1 MHMTRFSFSR
11 NFASALAVLA
21 LTIAIMTS
29 LPAQA
34 RPAPLSTAFTY
45 QGQLKLSGNP
55 VNNTAD
61 FQFTL
66 WDALSGPNQ
75 IAGPVAVNNVTIANG
90 LFTAQ
95 IDFGSN
101 VFNGD
106 ARWLQIAVRSPAG
119 SGAFTTLSPRQPL
132 TAEPYSL
139 QTRGIFVDNSSN
151 VGIGTTTPTNRL
163 TVNGNANIS
172 GNVGIGTA
180 APGEKLTIAGSME
193 VGTGAGDYQHLRI
206 GGGNSSGFIY
216 GSYPAFGDGVH
227 IGYNYYAD
235 AGGADHIINPG
246 GGSSRI
252 TVGYGAIE
260 MAADTCPGCLPTPLL
275 LHVSPNYSY
284 FYNTNLGINTTLP
297 QFALE
302 VSGSAGKPGGGSWSN
317 SSDIR
322 LKKNIEPLEG
332 ALDQLLC
339 LHGVT
344 FEYVDPKAVNEL
356 PGQRIGMIAQDV
368 EKVFPDWV
376 GQRSDG
382 YKTVTYRGF
391 EALTVEAL
399 RDLRDEKDAQIEAL
413 RAETLSLRQE
423 KDAQIAALQ
432 SDNQQLQDRLATLE
446 AAVARMS
453 NTQEKH

>member
-1 MHMTRFSFSR
+1 MRLSTRLF
-11 NFASALAVLA
+11 SALAC
-21 LTIAIMTS
+21 AISMV
-29 LPAQA
+29 AA
-34 RPAPLSTAFTY
+34 AHGRPAPLGTTFTY
-45 QGQLKLSGNP
+45 QGQLKLSGNA

-61 FQFTL
+61 FVFTL
-66 WDALSGPNQ
+66 WDALGGPNQ
-75 IAGPVAVNNVTIANG
+75 IAGPVAVNNVSIANG

-95 IDFGSN
+95 IDFGAN
-101 VFNGD
+101 AFNGD

-119 SGAFTTLSPRQPL
+119 SGAFSILSPRQPL

-139 QTRGIFVDNSSN
+139 QTRGIFVDNSNN
-151 VGIGTTTPTNRL
+151 VGIGTTTPSNRL
-163 TVNGNANIS
+163 SVNGNANIS

-180 APGEKLTIAGSME
+180 SPGENLTVAGSME
-193 VGTGAGDYQHLRI
+193 VGTSAGDYQHLRI

-235 AGGADHIINPG
+235 AAGNNHIINSG
-246 GGSSRI
+246 GGSSRL

-260 MAADTCPGCLPTPLL
+260 MAADVCPGCLPTPLL

-339 LHGVT
+339 LRGVT
-344 FEYVDPKAVNEL
+344 FEYIDPKAVNEL
-356 PGQRIGMIAQDV
+356 PGQRIGMIAQEV
-368 EKVFPDWV
+368 ERVFPDWV
-376 GQRSDG
+376 GERKDG

-413 RAETLSLRQE
+413 RAEANSLRHE
-423 KDAQIAALQ
+423 KDVQIAALQ
-432 SDNQQLQDRLATLE
+432 HDNQQLQDRLATLE
-446 AAVARMS
+446 AVVERMS
-453 NTQEKH
+453 GTQEEH